1 MGGNKQ
7 LAEKTGADFK
17 KWCVT
22 PNPLAMFPFSSEK
35 NVHLTAEKTHL
46 QAGP

>member
-7 LAEKTGADFK
+7 LAEKTWADFK

-46 QAGP
+46 QAGS